1 MHPVR
6 ATNTSDFL
14 LWVTLCHD
22 MRLCSLSVP
31 VCVFVLVGERGAQFI
46 NAAATPER
54 FCHVF
59 GCMEF
64 PPTARRA
71 TSPSAGCKN
80 YMIFHFSGSAG
91 SASICPP
98 WNRRARQAKVLR
110 ELMHGECAV
119 QELQLVQCTTGKYV
133 SAGSVHQKGIFAR
146 MGKSAF

>member
-1 MHPVR
+1 
-6 ATNTSDFL
+6 
-14 LWVTLCHD
+14 
-22 MRLCSLSVP
+22 MRLSFSLCAAGVRF
-31 VCVFVLVGERGAQFI
+31 CFGRRARGAQFI

-91 SASICPP
+91 GASICPP
-98 WNRRARQAKVLR
+98 WNRRARQARVLR
-110 ELMHGECAV
+110 ELMHVG
-119 QELQLVQCTTGKYV
+119 
-133 SAGSVHQKGIFAR
+133 SAPCRNFN
-146 MGKSAF
+146 